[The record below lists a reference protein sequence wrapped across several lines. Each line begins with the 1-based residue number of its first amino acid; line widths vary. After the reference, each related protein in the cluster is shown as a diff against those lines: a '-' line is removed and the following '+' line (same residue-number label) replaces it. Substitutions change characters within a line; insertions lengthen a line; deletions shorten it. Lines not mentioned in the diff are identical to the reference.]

1 MASIRKRGSNSYLI
15 VVSRGYD
22 YEGNRLKSVQ
32 KTVKP
37 PKEYTPKQAEK
48 WVKEQAILFERE
60 VQHTPEPINRSI
72 TLAKYIEHWVT
83 DVGPK
88 KLADSTFRRDEQD
101 IRRILPALG
110 NYKLTDLRK
119 EVIREFYEETRHTPR
134 LDGRGNLSEK
144 SVEGLHNTLCGIL
157 SAAVDEGYLTH
168 NPAWR
173 CYKPKGQ
180 KKERPVADEETVK
193 KLITAFEGQSM
204 KYETYFKLVL
214 ATGLRRGEACGLK
227 WSDIN
232 WRKRTIHVQRGVVKL
247 SHQESITKAPKTAS
261 GDRLVYLSKEM
272 CQLLKA
278 WRKECEWD
286 REQTANETV
295 SEDDYLFR
303 QPNGKPMNPCTFT
316 YRFKLI
322 LKANNL
328 PLDLNVHSLRHTN
341 ASLLI
346 AQGVDLLHLFH
357 RTRHL
362 PQMTADDLK
371 SVGKRQQQRHQIFP
385 VPLHRLA
392 FHAAFGG
399 QRGDGELS
407 GIGELRKKSGILPRT
422 GQHTVA
428 GCQRPFLL
436 RAVFG
441 NVGQPQAVLP
451 QLLRKCHDL
460 LLRHAHLLPV
470 RDLVVTGIDGFQ
482 QCSSLCIPVYRLI
495 QRDLPGVALLHP
507 LIVDQA
513 VANSRL
519 QFRTFP

>member
-72 TLAKYIEHWVT
+72 TLAKYIEHWVA

-88 KLADSTFRRDEQD
+88 KLADSTYQRDLQD
-101 IRRILPALG
+101 IRRILPTLG

-119 EVIREFYEETRHTPR
+119 EVIRDFYEEMRHTPRLDGRGNLSEKSVEGLHNTLCGILSAAVDEGYLTHNPAWRCYKPKGQKKERPVADEETVKKLITAFEGQSMKYETYFKLGNYKLTDLRKEVIRDFYEEMRHTPR

-247 SHQESITKAPKTAS
+247 SHQESITKDPKTTS
-261 GDRLVYLSKEM
+261 GDRMVYLSKEM

-286 REQTANETV
+286 RQQTANETV
-295 SEDDYLFR
+295 NEDDYLFR

-328 PLDLNVHSLRHTN
+328 PLNLNVHSLRHTN

-346 AQGVDLLHLFH
+346 AQGVDV
-357 RTRHL
+357 R
-362 PQMTADDLK
+362 
-371 SVGKRQQQRHQIFP
+371 
-385 VPLHRLA
+385 
-392 FHAAFGG
+392 
-399 QRGDGELS
+399 
-407 GIGELRKKSGILPRT
+407 
-422 GQHTVA
+422 TVA
-428 GCQRPFLL
+428 SLL
-436 RAVFG
+436 GHA
-441 NVGQPQAVLP
+441 QASTTLDIYAHAFDKNK
-451 QLLRKCHDL
+451 RKAQEKL
-460 LLRHAHLLPV
+460 GKTIGL
-470 RDLVVTGIDGFQ
+470 
-482 QCSSLCIPVYRLI
+482 
-495 QRDLPGVALLHP
+495 
-507 LIVDQA
+507 
-513 VANSRL
+513 
-519 QFRTFP
+519 